1 MPGVAANVP
10 SSLTLIFSGNTRTF
24 AEISAGTT
32 RKGPEPSGAAIKPTA
47 LAPGTGEA
55 GRGGRATRSGGSSGD
70 GATGLGPGGTIRAVM
85 PSTSRTSDSTA
96 AADRAA
102 RIGRRRAH
110 VTQR

>member
-1 MPGVAANVP
+1 LKAAAQARMPGVAANVP

-55 GRGGRATRSGGSSGD
+55 GRGGRASRAGERARG
-70 GATGLGPGGTIRAVM
+70 GATGVGGGGAGGRADRREMGPGDWVRV
-85 PSTSRTSDSTA
+85 
-96 AADRAA
+96 
-102 RIGRRRAH
+102 GRSGL
-110 VTQR
+110 